1 MRAFQPGMMLM
12 ASIPSRFRLGLI
24 LLLVAVCFTL
34 TLLQQNQDMTL
45 FSLCF
50 MSLLLY
56 ISLSL
61 VHLTRQRLAT
71 IAHHIND
78 ASKLSVIQMTAND
91 NDFNLVASQ
100 INQLIRLLERKSVLL
115 ENCASETRYTAH
127 ELAESSSQLAH
138 DAKQEHL
145 TLNTLTCTAEEMNTS
160 VIHIAEQIET
170 TKNLAKHAQSMSQQ
184 GMQAVNTLKLN
195 QHQLDQEI
203 QLNQD
208 NILQLG
214 NDTQNIKDFISNI
227 TLINDQ
233 INLLALNAAIESA
246 RAGEAGRGFSVVA
259 NEIRLLASRTQQ
271 VSSDIVSLITQVQ
284 NQVLISHKTSQQ
296 ITQLNQVS
304 KTAADT
310 SLEQLQQIQ
319 NAAKQTHDAVAA
331 AKSFINGFSHGNDDL
346 CHRLQDIADLSEK
359 NSLSSRDTQE
369 MVTYL
374 TWLSNKLES
383 HKE

>member
-24 LLLVAVCFTL
+24 FLLVGICFTL

-50 MSLLLY
+50 MSILLY

-61 VHLTRQRLAT
+61 VHLTRQRLAS

-115 ENCASETRYTAH
+115 ENCASETRYTAD
-127 ELAESSSQLAH
+127 ELAISSSQLAH
-138 DAKQEHL
+138 DAEQEHL
-145 TLNTLTCTAEEMNTS
+145 TLNTLTRTAEEMNAS
-160 VIHIAEQIET
+160 VTQIAEQIET
-170 TKNLAKHAQSMSQQ
+170 TKSLAKHTQTVSQN

-195 QHQLDQEI
+195 QQQLDQEI

-208 NILQLG
+208 NIMQLS
-214 NDTQNIKDFISNI
+214 NDTQNIKDFMSNI

-233 INLLALNAAIESA
+233 INLLSLNAAIESA

-271 VSSDIVSLITQVQ
+271 VSSEIISLITQIQ
-284 NQVLISHKTSQQ
+284 NQVLISNKTSQQ

-310 SLEQLQQIQ
+310 SLGQLQQIQ

-331 AKSFINGFSHGNDDL
+331 AESFINEFSHGNDDL
-346 CHRLQDIADLSEK
+346 CHRLQDIASLSKK
-359 NSLSSRDTQE
+359 NSLSSQDTKE

-374 TWLSNKLES
+374 TWLSKKLES